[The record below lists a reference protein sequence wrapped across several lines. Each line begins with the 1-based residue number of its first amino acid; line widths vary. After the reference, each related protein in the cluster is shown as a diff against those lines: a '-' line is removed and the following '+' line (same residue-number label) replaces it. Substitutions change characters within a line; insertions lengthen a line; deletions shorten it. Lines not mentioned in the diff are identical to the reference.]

1 MSLLTAHNLAMS
13 FGPLDVFQGVSCVV
27 SKGDRIGLVGP
38 NGEGKTTLLRIMAG
52 EMEPMAGEAH
62 RRRGLSIGYLPQISP
77 PPGDKTLWDEMLEVF
92 SDLIAEEKK
101 LAELEAQ
108 MAHADADIAEAALQ
122 SYATRQH
129 AFELKGGYHY
139 HVRIQQTLTGLGFM
153 PDVFQQPLAQLSGGQ
168 RTRAHLAKLLL
179 QKPELLLLDEPTN
192 HLDLAAI
199 EWLESVL
206 LKWEGAMVVVSHDR
220 YFLDKVMTRIWEM
233 MWGTLTVYRG
243 NYSAYLLQREQRL
256 KQMQKAYEAQLT
268 LIAKET
274 DYIRRNI
281 AGQNSRQAKGR
292 RTRLERMLQRQ
303 KLVAPR
309 QRQLMHLR
317 MVSRV
322 RSGELVLASENL
334 AIGYRAT
341 PLPPLRRQRSGGY
354 VYEAPALSQPDDL
367 LLFRA
372 DDLLLKRGERAGLVG
387 PNGSGKTTF
396 IRTLLG
402 EISPLSGTLRVGAS
416 VRIGYLA
423 QIQEG
428 LIPTKTVLD
437 TLMGADPRLTTGEAR
452 AFLARFLFSGDDVF
466 KQVGILS
473 GGQRSRLALAKLS
486 RQEVN
491 FLVLDEPTNHLDIE
505 SQEVLEAMLRD
516 FNGTVLLVSHDRYL
530 IDAIATQVWAID
542 VNGKHLRAYE
552 GNYSAYIAA
561 KDTASTKTRTLSDTK
576 IANLK
581 HRQKSK
587 EARRQRR
594 EEEKRQQE
602 AQALENRIHALETE
616 LETITRQ
623 LETASLVQ
631 RVDDIQRLG
640 ERYQA
645 VERELETLIESWAA
659 LV

>member
-1 MSLLTAHNLAMS
+1 MSLLTVQNLAMS
-13 FGPLDVFQGVSCVV
+13 FGPLDVFQGVNCVI
-27 SKGDRIGLVGP
+27 SQGDRIGLVGP
-38 NGEGKTTLLRIMAG
+38 NGEGKTTLLRILAG
-52 EMEPMAGEAH
+52 EIEPSAGKVH
-62 RRRGLSIGYLPQISP
+62 RRRGLTIGHLPQIP
-77 PPGDKTLWDEMLEVF
+77 PEPGDKTLWQDMLEVF

-101 LAELEAQ
+101 LAELEGR
-108 MAHADADIAEAALQ
+108 MADPDPAVAEAALDA
-122 SYATRQH
+122 YACRQH
-129 AFELKGGYHY
+129 AFEARGGYDY
-139 HVRIQQTLTGLGFM
+139 PTRIKQTLTGLGFK
-153 PDVFQQPLAQLSGGQ
+153 PESFDQPLAQLSGGQ
-168 RTRAHLAKLLL
+168 RTRALLAKILL
-179 QKPELLLLDEPTN
+179 QQPDLLLLDEPTN

-233 MWGTLTVYRG
+233 MWGTLTIYRG
-243 NYSAYLLQREQRL
+243 NYSAYLLQRAQRL
-256 KQMQKAYEAQLT
+256 EQMRKEYEAQQA

-292 RTRLERMLQRQ
+292 RTRLERLLQRQ
-303 KLVAPR
+303 RLTPPK
-309 QRQLMHLR
+309 QRQTMRLQ
-317 MVSRV
+317 MVSRI

-334 AIGYRAT
+334 AVGYRAR
-341 PLPPLRRQRSGGY
+341 PLPPVRRQRSGGY
-354 VYEAPALSQPDDL
+354 VYEAPAPPAPDDL

-402 EISPLSGTLRVGAS
+402 EISPLEGSLRVGAS

-423 QIQEG
+423 QVQEG
-428 LIPTKTVLD
+428 LVPQMTVLD
-437 TLMGADPRLTTGEAR
+437 SLMQADPKLTIGEAR
-452 AFLARFLFSGDDVF
+452 AFLARFLFTGDDVF
-466 KQVGILS
+466 KTIDTLS
-473 GGQRSRLALAKLS
+473 GGQRSRLALARLS

-530 IDAIATQVWAID
+530 IDSIATQVWAID
-542 VNGKHLRAYE
+542 VNEKRLRAWE

-561 KDTASTKTRTLSDTK
+561 REAAKTGEKALTETKA
-576 IANLK
+576 ANK
-581 HRQKSK
+581 RHREKSK
-587 EARRQRR
+587 EARRKRK

-602 AQALENRIHALETE
+602 AQALEDRIHALEKE
-616 LETITRQ
+616 MDAITRE
-623 LETASLVQ
+623 LETASLAQ
-631 RVDDIQRLG
+631 QVDEVQRLG

-645 VERELETLIESWAA
+645 IERDLEKLIETWAA

>member
-1 MSLLTAHNLAMS
+1 MSLLTAQNLAMS
-13 FGPLDVFQGVSCVV
+13 FGPLDVFQGVNCVI
-27 SKGDRIGLVGP
+27 SQGDRIGLVGP
-38 NGEGKTTLLRIMAG
+38 NGEGKTTLLRILAG
-52 EMEPMAGEAH
+52 EMEPAAGKVH
-62 RRRGLSIGYLPQISP
+62 RRRGLTIGYLPQIP
-77 PPGDKTLWDEMLEVF
+77 PEPGDKTLWQDMLEVF

-101 LAELEAQ
+101 LAELEEQ
-108 MAHADADIAEAALQ
+108 MADPDPAVAEAALEA
-122 SYATRQH
+122 YARRQH
-129 AFELKGGYHY
+129 AFEARGGYDY
-139 HVRIQQTLTGLGFM
+139 PTRIKQTLTGLGFK
-153 PDVFQQPLAQLSGGQ
+153 PESFEQPLAQLSGGQ
-168 RTRAHLAKLLL
+168 RTRALLAKILL
-179 QKPELLLLDEPTN
+179 QQPDLLLLDEPTN

-243 NYSAYLLQREQRL
+243 NYSAYLLQRAQRL
-256 KQMQKAYEAQLT
+256 EQMQKEYEAQQA
-268 LIAKET
+268 LIVKET

-292 RTRLERMLQRQ
+292 RTRLERLLQRQ
-303 KLVAPR
+303 RLTSPK
-309 QRQLMHLR
+309 QRQTMRLQ
-317 MVSRV
+317 MVSRI

-334 AIGYRAT
+334 AVGYRAR
-341 PLPPLRRQRSGGY
+341 PLPPVRRQRSGGY
-354 VYEAPALSQPDDL
+354 VYEAPAPPAPDDL

-396 IRTLLG
+396 IHTLLG
-402 EISPLSGTLRVGAS
+402 EISPLAGSLRVGAS

-423 QIQEG
+423 QVQEG
-428 LIPTKTVLD
+428 LAPEMAVLD
-437 TLMGADPRLTTGEAR
+437 SLMQADPRLNIGEAR
-452 AFLARFLFSGDDVF
+452 AFLARFLFTGDDVF
-466 KQVGILS
+466 KPIATLS
-473 GGQRSRLALAKLS
+473 GGQRSRLALARLS

-530 IDAIATQVWAID
+530 IDSIATQVWAID
-542 VNGKHLRAYE
+542 VNEKRLRAWE
-552 GNYSAYIAA
+552 GNYSAYIATREAA
-561 KDTASTKTRTLSDTK
+561 KTGERALTETKA
-576 IANLK
+576 ANK
-581 HRQKSK
+581 HHREKSK
-587 EARRQRR
+587 EARRKRK

-602 AQALENRIHALETE
+602 AQALEDRIHALEKE
-616 LETITRQ
+616 LEAITAK
-623 LETASLVQ
+623 LETASLAQ
-631 RVDDIQRLG
+631 RVDEVQRLG

-645 VERELETLIESWAA
+645 VEHELETLIETWAA

>member
-1 MSLLTAHNLAMS
+1 MS

>member
-1 MSLLTAHNLAMS
+1 MSFLTTHQLAMS
-13 FGPLDVFQGVSCVV
+13 FGPLDVFQGVDCVI

-38 NGEGKTTLLRIMAG
+38 NGEGKTTLLRILSG
-52 EMEPMAGEAH
+52 EMEPMAGEVH
-62 RRRGLSIGYLPQISP
+62 RRRGLSVGYLPQIPP

-101 LAELEAQ
+101 LTDLETQ
-108 MAHADADIAEAALQ
+108 MAHDDAAIAEAALQ
-122 SYATRQH
+122 SYARRQH
-129 AFELKGGYHY
+129 LFEMKGGYDY
-139 HVRIQQTLTGLGFM
+139 HVRIQQMLTGLGFK
-153 PDVFQQPLAQLSGGQ
+153 PDLFQQPLAQLSGGQ
-168 RTRAHLAKLLL
+168 RTRAYLAKLLL
-179 QKPELLLLDEPTN
+179 QKPDLLLLDEPTN

-256 KQMQKAYEAQLT
+256 AQMQKEYEAQQA

-317 MVSRV
+317 MISRV

-334 AIGYRAT
+334 GIGYRAA

-354 VYEAPALSQPDDL
+354 VYEAPAPPAPDDL
-367 LLFRA
+367 LLFRSA
-372 DDLLLKRGERAGLVG
+372 DLLLKRGERAGLIG

-402 EISPLSGTLRVGAS
+402 EISPLSGALRVGAS

-437 TLMGADPRLTTGEAR
+437 TLMDADPRLTIGEAR
-452 AFLARFLFSGDDVF
+452 SFLARFLFSGDDVF
-466 KQVGILS
+466 KKVGILS

-516 FNGTVLLVSHDRYL
+516 FNGTVLLISHDRYL
-530 IDAIATQVWAID
+530 IDAIATQVWEID
-542 VNGKHLRAYE
+542 ANAKRLRAYK

-561 KDTASTKTRTLSDTK
+561 RETTKAEAQTLSETK
-576 IANLK
+576 RANQQ

-587 EARRQRR
+587 EARRRR
-594 EEEKRQQE
+594 KEEEKRQQE
-602 AQALENRIHALETE
+602 ARALEEEIHARETE
-616 LETITRQ
+616 LETLTRQ
-623 LETASLVQ
+623 LEAASIAQ
-631 RVDDIQRLG
+631 RVEDIQRLG

-645 VERELETLIESWAA
+645 LEHELEALIESWAA